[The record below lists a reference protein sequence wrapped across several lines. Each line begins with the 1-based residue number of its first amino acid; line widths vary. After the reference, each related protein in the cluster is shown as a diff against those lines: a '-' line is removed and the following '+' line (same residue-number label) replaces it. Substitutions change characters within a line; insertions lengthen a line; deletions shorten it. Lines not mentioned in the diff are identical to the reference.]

1 MSSSQKKRDEEN
13 RKRKITI
20 DQIQDLDSRFKKY
33 IDDKLNELQP
43 LLDKLPERDQSRIKA
58 LPILSA
64 ELLCTK
70 RTKVDMRPRKTE
82 NKSAIDI
89 IFLNL
94 DFESILSE
102 PRTLISLLK
111 YLLDECPSHIL
122 ALVLGSHDDDTD
134 RFPDV
139 KLFVETLQCH
149 SLYRE
154 GRHRTDF
161 WRRYAEK
168 RRAKV
173 DRKTLRRIAKHM
185 PKGTGSPIA
194 ESKKHAGRPP
204 DVTTLEGLLELVR
217 LFEKQKSTERI
228 SGIEAT
234 KQKMKMKYEKHKIT
248 LTKWLKNNMHLVPT
262 KKDVADLTE
271 NDVCLM
277 WYKRYGESDL
287 NYDGKKE

>member
-20 DQIQDLDSRFKKY
+20 DQIQNLDSRFKKY

-111 YLLDECPSHIL
+111 YLLDECPSHIR

-139 KLFVETLQCH
+139 KLLVETLQFH
-149 SLYRE
+149 SLYWE

-173 DRKTLRRIAKHM
+173 DKKTLREMAKHK
-185 PKGTGSPIA
+185 PKVSGQGTA
-194 ESKKHAGRPP
+194 KKKKRLGRQP
-204 DVTTLEGLLELVR
+204 D
-217 LFEKQKSTERI
+217 
-228 SGIEAT
+228 AT
-234 KQKMKMKYEKHKIT
+234 SA
-248 LTKWLKNNMHLVPT
+248 L
-262 KKDVADLTE
+262 
-271 NDVCLM
+271 
-277 WYKRYGESDL
+277 SS
-287 NYDGKKE
+287 